1 MQIRRGDIFFA
12 NLDPVIGS
20 EQGGN
25 RPVLIIQ
32 NDVGNLHSS
41 TVIIVPLTSRIKK
54 RMSTHVSI
62 TLNGC
67 PNVVLG
73 EQMRTISKS
82 RLRDRVGRLNKY
94 DMSKVNYAI
103 QGTGTSASLK
113 FGTS

>member
-25 RPVLIIQ
+25 RPVLVIQ
-32 NDVGNLHSS
+32 NDVGNLYS
-41 TVIIVPLTSRIKK
+41 TTVVVVPLTSREKK
-54 RMSTHVSI
+54 KLSTHVPI

-67 PNVVLG
+67 RNVVLG

-82 RLRDRVGRLNKY
+82 RLQDRIVNVNE
-94 DMSKVNYAI
+94 KVIHAL
-103 QGTGTSASLK
+103 AK
-113 FGTS
+113 E